1 MMDIGE
7 DTTGDWMTH
16 EENAGQAGTPREWEL
31 QPPHPVGTSS
41 GPSIPTPRSNDPSGE
56 AGRAPV
62 SNRVSDSVVHGNVI
76 QGGVVHIHP
85 GPVQGNTVD
94 GGRRLGKPIR
104 QWDAHDL
111 EVHPASAGRKGSG
124 RLDGRQ
130 VGIMPGYVHRAHDQ
144 ELDSAVRDVIEG
156 RSRMVVLVGSSST
169 GKTRACWEAV
179 QPLADQDWTLWHP
192 FDPTRAEAAL
202 ADLER
207 VGPRTVVWLNEAQH
221 YLGHLQAGERIA
233 AALHTLLTRPDRGPV
248 LVLGTLWL
256 EYANAY
262 TALPRLGEPDPYS
275 RTRELLT
282 GHTLTVPDTFDRHAL
297 DTAQALAGDG
307 DRLLA
312 DALTRA
318 RDTGRLAQDLAGAP
332 ELLRRYEQADPA
344 ARALLEAAMDARRLG
359 VGLHLPQTFLTAA
372 ATDYLTDHDWDQLTD
387 NWAQATYADLARP
400 VHGKQAPLRRA
411 NARPAR
417 HQPGSPGTAPAHG
430 PAAEPA
436 FRLADYLEQHGH
448 RYRERLCPPASFWHA
463 AHSHLT
469 EPGDLEVLAH
479 AAADRRRFRIA
490 YGLFRRAE
498 ELGSDVRLHLAD
510 VHFEIGDLRGAEQ
523 LYREAVAD
531 GQHAALDLLG
541 NVQEELGDI
550 AGAEQTYLAAVEA
563 GIEHA
568 DFALAFFWEG
578 VGNLEGAERIF
589 QAKLDGGHPYSA
601 FHLARLRAASGDPA
615 GAEQIYRDTLGHIGP
630 RAQVDL
636 GILRNAAGDMEGAAQ
651 AFREAAAAGDEAA
664 AIYLSELNQSPRN
677 LQTVERE
684 FLNAAGTD
692 PSLLNELAALR
703 TAAGDATGA
712 AELYLNAANAGKLL
726 TTTPWRYGLEPDGT
740 PSPPWTP

>member
-1 MMDIGE
+1 MNGNLIQA
-7 DTTGDWMTH
+7 TT
-16 EENAGQAGTPREWEL
+16 
-31 QPPHPVGTSS
+31 
-41 GPSIPTPRSNDPSGE
+41 
-56 AGRAPV
+56 
-62 SNRVSDSVVHGNVI
+62 
-76 QGGVVHIHP
+76 VHIHP
-85 GPVQGNTVD
+85 QPAA
-94 GGRRLGKPIR
+94 GGHETAERGRPGKPIR
-104 QWDAHDL
+104 QWDPLDL
-111 EVHPASAGRKGSG
+111 EVHPAGTDRGSAQRAGTPGA
-124 RLDGRQ
+124 L
-130 VGIMPGYVHRAHDQ
+130 PGYVPRAHDR
-144 ELDSAVRDVIEG
+144 ELGTEVAEAAGG

-179 QPLADQDWTLWHP
+179 RPLAEDGWTLWHP

-207 VGPRTVVWLNEAQH
+207 VGPHTVVWLNEAQH
-221 YLGHLQAGERIA
+221 YLGDVRYGERIA
-233 AALHTLLTRPDRGPV
+233 AALHGLLTDPARGPV
-248 LVLGTLWL
+248 LILGTLWR
-256 EYANAY
+256 EYADEYAK
-262 TALPRLGEPDPYS
+262 LPDPGAPDPHS
-275 RTRELLT
+275 RVRELLA
-282 GHTLTVPDTFDRHAL
+282 GRIVDVPETFDRDAL
-297 DTAQALAGDG
+297 DAAAALAARGDA
-307 DRLLA
+307 LLA

-318 RDTGRLAQDLAGAP
+318 AAHGRVAQDLAGAP
-332 ELLRRYEQADPA
+332 ELLRRYRHGSPA

-359 VGLHLPQTFLTAA
+359 VGLHLPQAFLTEA

-387 NWAQATYADLARP
+387 NWAEAAYADLAHP

-430 PAAEPA
+430 PAAESA

-469 EPGDLEVLAH
+469 ELGDLEVLAH

-490 YGLFRRAE
+490 YGLFQRAE

-589 QAKLDGGHPYSA
+589 QAKLDGGHLYSA

-636 GILRNAAGDMEGAAQ
+636 GILRNAAGDTEGAAQ
-651 AFREAAAAGDEAA
+651 AFRDAAAAGDEAA

-692 PSLLNELAALR
+692 PSLLNELAALH